1 MDRVTPLDILQKNQ
15 DKRHPTKMSKQLLII
30 EPAHELKFVGPFC
43 TAVSSF
49 MRLTNPTEHVILFKI
64 KTTAPKKYCVRPN
77 CGVLEPKDTIEITI
91 VLQPFIFEAAEKNKH
106 KFMVQSMI
114 MPDGDVHIDSVWKDC
129 NPANLMD
136 SKLRC
141 VFELPEEKEMTLS
154 EMAELGGANKR
165 EAADP
170 SVPDDTPKKNV
181 SGVGGGLTA
190 SELQSSAEKDKIS
203 SISGG
208 GGAGSDGS
216 DARKLLEE
224 TASNLRHENLLLRES
239 LLRLQLERENAN
251 KEIVAQSLSASSGS
265 SAVPE
270 FANTYRPP
278 ALVPQQQ
285 IPIVY
290 IAAAVALA
298 IFGFIL
304 GKFVL

>member
-1 MDRVTPLDILQKNQ
+1 
-15 DKRHPTKMSKQLLII
+15 MSKQQLLII

-77 CGVLEPKDTIEITI
+77 CGILEPKDTIEITI

-114 MPDGDVHIDSVWKDC
+114 MPEGDVNIDSVWKDC
-129 NPANLMD
+129 NPENLMD

-165 EAADP
+165 EAVDP
-170 SVPDDTPKKNV
+170 AVPDDTPKKNV
-181 SGVGGGLTA
+181 SGGLGG
-190 SELQSSAEKDKIS
+190 SELQSSAEKDKS
-203 SISGG
+203 SGG
-208 GGAGSDGS
+208 GATDPET
-216 DARKLLEE
+216 RKLLEE
-224 TASNLRHENLLLRES
+224 AATKLRHENLILKES
-239 LLRLQLERENAN
+239 LLRLQLE
-251 KEIVAQSLSASSGS
+251 KESVSKELAAQSTSSAKSSSSG
-265 SAVPE
+265 AAIPE
-270 FANTYRPP
+270 YANVYRPP
-278 ALVPQQQ
+278 ALAAQQQ

-290 IAAAVALA
+290 VAAAIALA
-298 IFGFIL
+298 VFGFIL

>member
-1 MDRVTPLDILQKNQ
+1 
-15 DKRHPTKMSKQLLII
+15 MSKQLLII

-114 MPDGDVHIDSVWKDC
+114 MPEGDVHIDGVWKDC

-170 SVPDDTPKKNV
+170 TVPDDTPKKNV
-181 SGVGGGLTA
+181 SGGLTA
-190 SELQSSAEKDKIS
+190 SELQSSAEKDKTS
-203 SISGG
+203 FVGGSGG
-208 GGAGSDGS
+208 GGSDGA

-224 TASNLRHENLLLRES
+224 TASNLRHENLILKES
-239 LLRLQLERENAN
+239 LLRLQLEKENMS
-251 KEIVAQSLSASSGS
+251 KELAAQSSSASASGS

-270 FANTYRPP
+270 YANVYRPP
-278 ALVPQQQ
+278 ALAPQQQ

-290 IAAAVALA
+290 VAAAVALA

>member
-1 MDRVTPLDILQKNQ
+1 
-15 DKRHPTKMSKQLLII
+15 MSKQLLII

-114 MPDGDVHIDSVWKDC
+114 MPEGDVQIDSVWKDC
-129 NPANLMD
+129 NPQNLMD

-165 EAADP
+165 EATDP
-170 SVPDDTPKKNV
+170 AVPDDTPKKNV
-181 SGVGGGLTA
+181 SGGGGSNTSDQLL
-190 SELQSSAEKDKIS
+190 LQSSGEKDKS
-203 SISGG
+203 SGG
-208 GGAGSDGS
+208 GGAGSGMVEGQS
-216 DARKLLEE
+216 EARKMLEE
-224 TASNLRHENLLLRES
+224 AATNLRHENLILKES
-239 LLRLQLERENAN
+239 LLRLQLEKENIR
-251 KEIVAQSLSASSGS
+251 KEFAAESKSASSPGGAAS
-265 SAVPE
+265 GE
-270 FANTYRPP
+270 YANVYRPP
-278 ALVPQQQ
+278 ALAQQQQ
-285 IPIVY
+285 IPIMYV
-290 IAAAVALA
+290 AAAIALA

>member
-1 MDRVTPLDILQKNQ
+1 
-15 DKRHPTKMSKQLLII
+15 MSKQLLII

-77 CGVLEPKDTIEITI
+77 CGILEPKDTIEITI

-114 MPDGDVHIDSVWKDC
+114 MPEGPDVQVDNIWKEC
-129 NPANLMD
+129 NPADLMD

-154 EMAELGGANKR
+154 EMTELGGANKR
-165 EAADP
+165 QAADP

-181 SGVGGGLTA
+181 SGGGGGLTT
-190 SELQSSAEKDKIS
+190 SELLQSSTEKDKS
-203 SISGG
+203 SSLGG
-208 GGAGSDGS
+208 GGSDEA
-216 DARKLLEE
+216 DRKQLEE
-224 TASNLRHENLLLRES
+224 DNSNLRHENLMLKEK
-239 LLRLQLERENAN
+239 LLRLHIERENTH
-251 KEIVAQSLSASSGS
+251 KEMAAMSASSSGTS

-270 FANTYRPP
+270 YANVYKPP
-278 ALVPQQQ
+278 ALAPQQQ

>member
-1 MDRVTPLDILQKNQ
+1 
-15 DKRHPTKMSKQLLII
+15 
-30 EPAHELKFVGPFC
+30 
-43 TAVSSF
+43 

-77 CGVLEPKDTIEITI
+77 CGILEPKDTIEITI

-114 MPDGDVHIDSVWKDC
+114 MPEGDVQIDGVWKDC
-129 NPANLMD
+129 NPQNLMD

-165 EAADP
+165 EASDP
-170 SVPDDTPKKNV
+170 AVPDDTPKKNV
-181 SGVGGGLTA
+181 SGGGGGGIGGMNT
-190 SELQSSAEKDKIS
+190 SEQLLQSSGEKDKS
-203 SISGG
+203 SGG
-208 GGAGSDGS
+208 GGGLVEGH
-216 DARKLLEE
+216 DARKMLEE
-224 TASNLRHENLLLRES
+224 AATNLRHENLILKES
-239 LLRLQLERENAN
+239 LLRLQLE
-251 KEIVAQSLSASSGS
+251 KESISKELAVQSKSPSSGAASSSG
-265 SAVPE
+265 E
-270 FANTYRPP
+270 YANVYRPP
-278 ALVPQQQ
+278 ALAQQQQ

-290 IAAAVALA
+290 VAAAIALA

>member
-1 MDRVTPLDILQKNQ
+1 
-15 DKRHPTKMSKQLLII
+15 MSKQLLII

-77 CGVLEPKDTIEITI
+77 CGILEPKDTIEITI

-114 MPDGDVHIDSVWKDC
+114 MPEGPDVQVDNIWKEC
-129 NPANLMD
+129 NPADLMD

-154 EMAELGGANKR
+154 EMTELGGANKR
-165 EAADP
+165 QAAEP

-181 SGVGGGLTA
+181 SGGGGGLTT
-190 SELQSSAEKDKIS
+190 SELLQSSTEKDKS
-203 SISGG
+203 SSLGG
-208 GGAGSDGS
+208 GGGSDEA
-216 DARKLLEE
+216 DRKQLEE
-224 TASNLRHENLLLRES
+224 DNSNLRHENLMLKEK
-239 LLRLQLERENAN
+239 LLRLHIERENTH
-251 KEIVAQSLSASSGS
+251 KEMAAMSASSSGTS

-270 FANTYRPP
+270 YANVYKPP
-278 ALVPQQQ
+278 ALAPQQQ

>member
-1 MDRVTPLDILQKNQ
+1 
-15 DKRHPTKMSKQLLII
+15 MSKQLLII

-77 CGVLEPKDTIEITI
+77 CGILEPKDTIEITI

-114 MPDGDVHIDSVWKDC
+114 MPEGDVNIDGVWKDC

-154 EMAELGGANKR
+154 EMAELGGANKQ

-170 SVPDDTPKKNV
+170 AVPDDTPKKNV
-181 SGVGGGLTA
+181 SGVGDLSA
-190 SELQSSAEKDKIS
+190 SELHSSAEKDKS
-203 SISGG
+203 SVG
-208 GGAGSDGS
+208 GGA
-216 DARKLLEE
+216 DARKFIDD
-224 TASNLRHENLLLRES
+224 AVSILRQENLILKES
-239 LLRLQLERENAN
+239 LIRLQVEKECISKELE
-251 KEIVAQSLSASSGS
+251 VQSSSAASSSG
-265 SAVPE
+265 AAPE
-270 FANTYRPP
+270 YANVYKPP
-278 ALVPQQQ
+278 ALAQQQQ
-285 IPIVY
+285 IPIMYV
-290 IAAAVALA
+290 AAAIALA
-298 IFGFIL
+298 VFGFIL

>member
-1 MDRVTPLDILQKNQ
+1 
-15 DKRHPTKMSKQLLII
+15 MSKQLLII

-77 CGVLEPKDTIEITI
+77 CGILEPKDTIEITI

-114 MPDGDVHIDSVWKDC
+114 MPEGDVQIDSVWKDC
-129 NPANLMD
+129 NPQNLMD

-165 EAADP
+165 EATDP
-170 SVPDDTPKKNV
+170 AVPDDTPKKNV
-181 SGVGGGLTA
+181 SGGGSNTSDQL
-190 SELQSSAEKDKIS
+190 LQSSGEKDKS
-203 SISGG
+203 SGG
-208 GGAGSDGS
+208 GGAGGIVEGPSE
-216 DARKLLEE
+216 ARKMLEE
-224 TASNLRHENLLLRES
+224 AATNLRHENLILKES
-239 LLRLQLERENAN
+239 LLRLQLEKENIR
-251 KEIVAQSLSASSGS
+251 KEFAAESKSASSPGAS
-265 SAVPE
+265 SGE
-270 FANTYRPP
+270 YANVYRPP
-278 ALVPQQQ
+278 ALAQQQQ
-285 IPIVY
+285 IPIMYV
-290 IAAAVALA
+290 AAAIALA

>member
-1 MDRVTPLDILQKNQ
+1 
-15 DKRHPTKMSKQLLII
+15 MSKQQLLII
-30 EPAHELKFVGPFC
+30 EPANELKFVGPFC

-114 MPDGDVHIDSVWKDC
+114 MPEGDIHVEGVWKDC

-154 EMAELGGANKR
+154 EMTELGGANKR

-170 SVPDDTPKKNV
+170 AVSDDTPKKNV
-181 SGVGGGLTA
+181 SGVGGLSA
-190 SELQSSAEKDKIS
+190 SELQSSSEKDKS
-203 SISGG
+203 SVGG
-208 GGAGSDGS
+208 GSASDGS
-216 DARKLLEE
+216 DARKQLEE
-224 TASNLRHENLLLRES
+224 TASHLRHENLILKES
-239 LLRLQLERENAN
+239 LLRLQLEKENMS
-251 KEIVAQSLSASSGS
+251 KELAAQSSSAKSSSSGG
-265 SAVPE
+265 AVPE
-270 FANTYRPP
+270 YANVYRPP
-278 ALVPQQQ
+278 ALAAQQE
-285 IPIVY
+285 IPIIYVV
-290 IAAAVALA
+290 AAIALA
-298 IFGFIL
+298 VFGFML

>member
-1 MDRVTPLDILQKNQ
+1 
-15 DKRHPTKMSKQLLII
+15 MSRQLLTI

-49 MRLTNPTEHVILFKI
+49 MRLSNPTDHVILFKI

-77 CGVLEPKDTIEITI
+77 CGILEPKDTIEITI

-114 MPDGDVHIDSVWKDC
+114 MPEGDVHIDSVWKDC

-154 EMAELGGANKR
+154 EMAELGGANKQR

-170 SVPDDTPKKNV
+170 AVPDDTPKKNL
-181 SGVGGGLTA
+181 SGGVT
-190 SELQSSAEKDKIS
+190 SELLSSAEKDKS
-203 SISGG
+203 ASVTG
-208 GGAGSDGS
+208 DGS
-216 DARKLLEE
+216 DARKMLEE
-224 TASNLRHENLLLRES
+224 AASNLRHENLILKES
-239 LLRLQLERENAN
+239 LLRLQLE
-251 KEIVAQSLSASSGS
+251 KESISKELSVLSSSASASSAPS
-265 SAVPE
+265 DASFQA
-270 FANTYRPP
+270 ANVYRPP
-278 ALVPQQQ
+278 ALAPQQQ

-290 IAAAVALA
+290 VAAAIALA
-298 IFGFIL
+298 VFGFIL

>member
-1 MDRVTPLDILQKNQ
+1 
-15 DKRHPTKMSKQLLII
+15 MSKQLLII

-77 CGVLEPKDTIEITI
+77 CGILEPKDTIEITI

-114 MPDGDVHIDSVWKDC
+114 MPEGDVHIDSVWKDC

-181 SGVGGGLTA
+181 SGGGPA
-190 SELQSSAEKDKIS
+190 ESELQSSAEKDKPS
-203 SISGG
+203 FMGG
-208 GGAGSDGS
+208 GGTGS
-216 DARKLLEE
+216 DAHKELEE
-224 TASNLRHENLLLRES
+224 TASNLRHENLILKES
-239 LLRLQLERENAN
+239 LLRLQMERESMH
-251 KEIVAQSLSASSGS
+251 KEMAAKSSSASASGS
-265 SAVPE
+265 SSVPE
-270 FANTYRPP
+270 YANVYRPP
-278 ALVPQQQ
+278 ALAPQQQ

-290 IAAAVALA
+290 VAAAVALA

>member
-1 MDRVTPLDILQKNQ
+1 
-15 DKRHPTKMSKQLLII
+15 MSKQLLII

-77 CGVLEPKDTIEITI
+77 CGILEPKDTIEITI

-114 MPDGDVHIDSVWKDC
+114 MPEGDVHIDGVWKDC

-170 SVPDDTPKKNV
+170 TVPDDTPKKNV
-181 SGVGGGLTA
+181 SGVGGGLMG
-190 SELQSSAEKDKIS
+190 SELQSSAEKDKPS
-203 SISGG
+203 SIGG
-208 GGAGSDGS
+208 GSDGA

-224 TASNLRHENLLLRES
+224 TASNLRHENLILKES
-239 LLRLQLERENAN
+239 LLRLQLEKENMS
-251 KEIVAQSLSASSGS
+251 KELAAQSSSPSSGS

-270 FANTYRPP
+270 YANVYRPP
-278 ALVPQQQ
+278 ALAPQQQ

-290 IAAAVALA
+290 VAAAVALA

>member
-1 MDRVTPLDILQKNQ
+1 
-15 DKRHPTKMSKQLLII
+15 MSKQLLII

-77 CGVLEPKDTIEITI
+77 CGILEPKDTIEITI

-114 MPDGDVHIDSVWKDC
+114 MPEGPDVQVDNIWKEC
-129 NPANLMD
+129 NPADLMD

-154 EMAELGGANKR
+154 EMTELGGANKR
-165 EAADP
+165 QAADP

-181 SGVGGGLTA
+181 SGGGGGLTT
-190 SELQSSAEKDKIS
+190 SELLQSSTEKDKS
-203 SISGG
+203 SSLGG
-208 GGAGSDGS
+208 GGGGSDEA
-216 DARKLLEE
+216 DRKQLEE
-224 TASNLRHENLLLRES
+224 DNSNLRHENLMLKEK
-239 LLRLQLERENAN
+239 LLRLHIERENTH
-251 KEIVAQSLSASSGS
+251 KEMAAMSASSSGTS

-270 FANTYRPP
+270 YANVYKPP
-278 ALVPQQQ
+278 ALAPQQQ

>member
-1 MDRVTPLDILQKNQ
+1 
-15 DKRHPTKMSKQLLII
+15 MSKQLLII

-49 MRLTNPTEHVILFKI
+49 MRLTNPTDHVILFKI

-114 MPDGDVHIDSVWKDC
+114 MPEGDVQIDAVWKDC

-181 SGVGGGLTA
+181 SGGGGLTA
-190 SELQSSAEKDKIS
+190 SELQSSTEKDKPS
-203 SISGG
+203 LG
-208 GGAGSDGS
+208 GSDGA
-216 DARKLLEE
+216 DTRKQLEE
-224 TASNLRHENLLLRES
+224 TASDLRHENLLLKEK
-239 LLRLQLERENAN
+239 LLRLQIERENLIREVDA
-251 KEIVAQSLSASSGS
+251 KSS
-265 SAVPE
+265 SATSSSSAIPE
-270 FANTYRPP
+270 YANVYRPP
-278 ALVPQQQ
+278 ALAPQQQ

-290 IAAAVALA
+290 VAAAVALA

>member
-1 MDRVTPLDILQKNQ
+1 
-15 DKRHPTKMSKQLLII
+15 MSKQLLII

-77 CGVLEPKDTIEITI
+77 CGILEPKDTIEITI

-114 MPDGDVHIDSVWKDC
+114 MPEGDVQIDSVWKDC
-129 NPANLMD
+129 NPQNLMD

-165 EAADP
+165 EATDP
-170 SVPDDTPKKNV
+170 AVPDDTPKKNV
-181 SGVGGGLTA
+181 SGGGGGSNTSDQL
-190 SELQSSAEKDKIS
+190 LQSSGEKDKS
-203 SISGG
+203 SGG
-208 GGAGSDGS
+208 GGASGIVEGGPS
-216 DARKLLEE
+216 DARKMLEE
-224 TASNLRHENLLLRES
+224 AATNLRHENLILKES
-239 LLRLQLERENAN
+239 LLRLQLEKENIR
-251 KEIVAQSLSASSGS
+251 KEFAAESKSASSPGGAS
-265 SAVPE
+265 SGE
-270 FANTYRPP
+270 YANVYRPP
-278 ALVPQQQ
+278 ALAQQQQ
-285 IPIVY
+285 IPIMYV
-290 IAAAVALA
+290 AAAIALA

>member
-1 MDRVTPLDILQKNQ
+1 
-15 DKRHPTKMSKQLLII
+15 MSKQLLII

-77 CGVLEPKDTIEITI
+77 CGILEPKDTIEITI

-114 MPDGDVHIDSVWKDC
+114 MPEGDVQIDGVWKDC
-129 NPANLMD
+129 NPQNLMD

-165 EAADP
+165 EASDP
-170 SVPDDTPKKNV
+170 AVPDDTPKKNV
-181 SGVGGGLTA
+181 SSGGIGGMNT
-190 SELQSSAEKDKIS
+190 SEQLLQSTGEKDKS
-203 SISGG
+203 SGG
-208 GGAGSDGS
+208 GGGLVEGH
-216 DARKLLEE
+216 DARKMLEE
-224 TASNLRHENLLLRES
+224 AATNLRHENLILKES
-239 LLRLQLERENAN
+239 LLRLQLE
-251 KEIVAQSLSASSGS
+251 KESISKELAVQSKSPSSGAASSSG
-265 SAVPE
+265 E
-270 FANTYRPP
+270 YANVYRPP
-278 ALVPQQQ
+278 ALAQQQQ

-290 IAAAVALA
+290 VAAAIALA

>member
-1 MDRVTPLDILQKNQ
+1 
-15 DKRHPTKMSKQLLII
+15 MSKQLLII

-77 CGVLEPKDTIEITI
+77 CGILEPKDTIEITI

-114 MPDGDVHIDSVWKDC
+114 MPEGDVHIDSVWKDC

-154 EMAELGGANKR
+154 QMAELGGANKR

-181 SGVGGGLTA
+181 SGGGPAA
-190 SELQSSAEKDKIS
+190 SELQSSAEKDKPS
-203 SISGG
+203 FMGG
-208 GGAGSDGS
+208 GGTGSDGS
-216 DARKLLEE
+216 DAHKLLEE
-224 TASNLRHENLLLRES
+224 TASNLRHENLILKES
-239 LLRLQLERENAN
+239 LLRLQMERENMH
-251 KEIVAQSLSASSGS
+251 KEMAAQSSSASASGS
-265 SAVPE
+265 SSVPE
-270 FANTYRPP
+270 YANVYRPP
-278 ALVPQQQ
+278 ALAPQQQ

-290 IAAAVALA
+290 VAAAVALA

>member
-1 MDRVTPLDILQKNQ
+1 
-15 DKRHPTKMSKQLLII
+15 MSKQLLII

-114 MPDGDVHIDSVWKDC
+114 MPEGDVQIDSVWKDC
-129 NPANLMD
+129 NPQNLMD

-165 EAADP
+165 EATDP
-170 SVPDDTPKKNV
+170 AVPDDTPKKNV
-181 SGVGGGLTA
+181 SGGGSNTSDQLL
-190 SELQSSAEKDKIS
+190 LQSSGEKDKS
-203 SISGG
+203 SGG
-208 GGAGSDGS
+208 GGAGVTVEGQSE
-216 DARKLLEE
+216 ARKMLEE
-224 TASNLRHENLLLRES
+224 AATNLRHENLILKES
-239 LLRLQLERENAN
+239 LLRLQLEKENIR
-251 KEIVAQSLSASSGS
+251 KEFAAESKSASSPG
-265 SAVPE
+265 E
-270 FANTYRPP
+270 YANVYRPP
-278 ALVPQQQ
+278 ALAQQQQ
-285 IPIVY
+285 IPIMYV
-290 IAAAVALA
+290 AAAIALA

>member
-1 MDRVTPLDILQKNQ
+1 
-15 DKRHPTKMSKQLLII
+15 MSKQLLII

-77 CGVLEPKDTIEITI
+77 CGILEPKDTIEITI

-114 MPDGDVHIDSVWKDC
+114 MPEGDVHIDGVWKDC

-165 EAADP
+165 EVADP
-170 SVPDDTPKKNV
+170 AVPDDTPKKNV
-181 SGVGGGLTA
+181 SGVGGLSA
-190 SELQSSAEKDKIS
+190 SELQSSADKDKT
-203 SISGG
+203 SGG
-208 GGAGSDGS
+208 GGGSADVS

-224 TASNLRHENLLLRES
+224 TATNLRHENLILKES
-239 LLRLQLERENAN
+239 LLRLQLEKENIS
-251 KEIVAQSLSASSGS
+251 KELSVQSSSPASSS
-265 SAVPE
+265 SGAVPE
-270 FANTYRPP
+270 YANVYRPP
-278 ALVPQQQ
+278 ALAPQQQ

-290 IAAAVALA
+290 VAAAIALA
-298 IFGFIL
+298 VFGFIL

>member
-1 MDRVTPLDILQKNQ
+1 
-15 DKRHPTKMSKQLLII
+15 MSKQLLII

-77 CGVLEPKDTIEITI
+77 CGILEPKDTIEITI

-114 MPDGDVHIDSVWKDC
+114 MPEGDVHIDSVWKDC

-181 SGVGGGLTA
+181 SSSGGSGLTA
-190 SELQSSAEKDKIS
+190 SELQSSAEKDKIAPV
-203 SISGG
+203 GG
-208 GGAGSDGS
+208 GGSAAWDGS
-216 DARKLLEE
+216 DARKQLEE
-224 TASNLRHENLLLRES
+224 TASNLRHENLILKES
-239 LLRLQLERENAN
+239 LLRLQLERENMN
-251 KEIVAQSLSASSGS
+251 KEMVAQSLSASSGS

-270 FANTYRPP
+270 YANVYKPP
-278 ALVPQQQ
+278 ALAPQQQ

-290 IAAAVALA
+290 VAAAVALA

>member
-1 MDRVTPLDILQKNQ
+1 
-15 DKRHPTKMSKQLLII
+15 MSKQQLLII

-77 CGVLEPKDTIEITI
+77 CGILEPKDTIEITI

-114 MPDGDVHIDSVWKDC
+114 MPEGDVHIDSVWKDC

-165 EAADP
+165 EVSDP
-170 SVPDDTPKKNV
+170 AVPDDTPKKNV
-181 SGVGGGLTA
+181 SGGLGA
-190 SELQSSAEKDKIS
+190 SELQSSAEKDKS
-203 SISGG
+203 SGG
-208 GGAGSDGS
+208 SGNSADGS
-216 DARKLLEE
+216 DTRKLLEE
-224 TASNLRHENLLLRES
+224 AATNLRHENMILKES
-239 LLRLQLERENAN
+239 LLRLQLEKENIS
-251 KEIVAQSLSASSGS
+251 KELAAQSSSAKSSSSGA
-265 SAVPE
+265 AVPE
-270 FANTYRPP
+270 YANVYRPP
-278 ALVPQQQ
+278 ALAAQQQ

-290 IAAAVALA
+290 VAAAIALA
-298 IFGFIL
+298 VFGFIL

>member
-1 MDRVTPLDILQKNQ
+1 
-15 DKRHPTKMSKQLLII
+15 
-30 EPAHELKFVGPFC
+30 
-43 TAVSSF
+43 
-49 MRLTNPTEHVILFKI
+49 MRLTNPTDQVILFKI

-77 CGVLEPKDTIEITI
+77 CGILEPKDTIEITI

-114 MPDGDVHIDSVWKDC
+114 MPEGEITADSVWKDC

-141 VFELPEEKEMTLS
+141 VFELPEEKEMTVS
-154 EMAELGGANKR
+154 EMTELGGANKR

-170 SVPDDTPKKNV
+170 AVQDDTPKKNV
-181 SGVGGGLTA
+181 SGGLTA
-190 SELQSSAEKDKIS
+190 SELQSSAEKDKVS
-203 SISGG
+203 SVGS
-208 GGAGSDGS
+208 GSDGA

-224 TASNLRHENLLLRES
+224 TASNLRHENLILKES
-239 LLRLQLERENAN
+239 LLRLQMEREQMGRELTAL
-251 KEIVAQSLSASSGS
+251 SSSASSS
-265 SAVPE
+265 SAAPE
-270 FANTYRPP
+270 YANVYRPP
-278 ALVPQQQ
+278 ALAPQQQ

-290 IAAAVALA
+290 VAAAVALA

>member
-1 MDRVTPLDILQKNQ
+1 
-15 DKRHPTKMSKQLLII
+15 MSRQLLTI

-77 CGVLEPKDTIEITI
+77 CGILEPKDTIEITI

-114 MPDGDVHIDSVWKDC
+114 MPEGDVHIETVWKDC
-129 NPANLMD
+129 NPQNLMD

-154 EMAELGGANKR
+154 EMAELGANKR
-165 EAADP
+165 EPNDP
-170 SVPDDTPKKNV
+170 TLPDDTPKKNV
-181 SGVGGGLTA
+181 SGVTT
-190 SELQSSAEKDKIS
+190 SELQHGVMDSNEKDKS
-203 SISGG
+203 
-208 GGAGSDGS
+208 SDGA

-224 TASNLRHENLLLRES
+224 AAVNLRHENLILKEALLRVQMEKENIS
-239 LLRLQLERENAN
+239 KELQ
-251 KEIVAQSLSASSGS
+251 VQSSSSS
-265 SAVPE
+265 SAPE
-270 FANTYRPP
+270 YQNVYRPP
-278 ALVPQQQ
+278 ALAPQQQ

-290 IAAAVALA
+290 VAAAIALA
-298 IFGFIL
+298 VFGFIL

>member
-1 MDRVTPLDILQKNQ
+1 
-15 DKRHPTKMSKQLLII
+15 MSKQLLII

-77 CGVLEPKDTIEITI
+77 CGILEPKDTIEITI

-114 MPDGDVHIDSVWKDC
+114 MPEGPDVQVDNIWKEC
-129 NPANLMD
+129 NPADLMD

-154 EMAELGGANKR
+154 EMTELGGANKR
-165 EAADP
+165 QAADP

-181 SGVGGGLTA
+181 SGGGGGLTT
-190 SELQSSAEKDKIS
+190 SELLQSSAEKDKS
-203 SISGG
+203 SAQGG
-208 GGAGSDGS
+208 GGGGTDGA
-216 DARKLLEE
+216 DGRKLLEE
-224 TASNLRHENLLLRES
+224 TNSNLRHENLLLKES
-239 LLRLQLERENAN
+239 LLRLQIERENMH
-251 KEIVAQSLSASSGS
+251 KELAAKSSSSASSGTS

-270 FANTYRPP
+270 YANVYKPP
-278 ALVPQQQ
+278 ALAPQQQ

>member
-1 MDRVTPLDILQKNQ
+1 
-15 DKRHPTKMSKQLLII
+15 MSKQLLII

-77 CGVLEPKDTIEITI
+77 CGILEPKDTIEITI

-114 MPDGDVHIDSVWKDC
+114 MPEGPDVQVDNIWKEC
-129 NPANLMD
+129 NPADLMD

-154 EMAELGGANKR
+154 EMTELGGANKR
-165 EAADP
+165 QAAEP

-181 SGVGGGLTA
+181 SGGGGGLTT
-190 SELQSSAEKDKIS
+190 SELLQSSTEKDKS
-203 SISGG
+203 SSLGG
-208 GGAGSDGS
+208 GGSDEA
-216 DARKLLEE
+216 DRKQLEE
-224 TASNLRHENLLLRES
+224 DNSNLRHENLMLKEK
-239 LLRLQLERENAN
+239 LLRLHIERENTH
-251 KEIVAQSLSASSGS
+251 KEMAAMSASSSGTS

-270 FANTYRPP
+270 YANVYKPP
-278 ALVPQQQ
+278 ALAPQQQ

>member
-1 MDRVTPLDILQKNQ
+1 
-15 DKRHPTKMSKQLLII
+15 MSKQLLII

-77 CGVLEPKDTIEITI
+77 CGILEPKDTIEITI

-114 MPDGDVHIDSVWKDC
+114 MPEGDVHIDSVWKDC

-181 SGVGGGLTA
+181 SGGGVGQTA
-190 SELQSSAEKDKIS
+190 SELQSSAEKDKLS
-203 SISGG
+203 SVGG
-208 GGAGSDGS
+208 GGGVGGGSDGS

-224 TASNLRHENLLLRES
+224 TASNLRHENLILKES
-239 LLRLQLERENAN
+239 LLRLQLERENMH
-251 KEIVAQSLSASSGS
+251 KELAAQSSSASASGS
-265 SAVPE
+265 SSVPE
-270 FANTYRPP
+270 YANVYRPP
-278 ALVPQQQ
+278 ALAPQQQ

-290 IAAAVALA
+290 VAAAVALA

>member
-1 MDRVTPLDILQKNQ
+1 
-15 DKRHPTKMSKQLLII
+15 MSKQQLLII

-77 CGVLEPKDTIEITI
+77 CGILEPKDTIEITI

-114 MPDGDVHIDSVWKDC
+114 MPEGDVNIDSVWKDC
-129 NPANLMD
+129 NPENLMD

-165 EAADP
+165 EAVDP
-170 SVPDDTPKKNV
+170 AVPDDTPKKNV
-181 SGVGGGLTA
+181 SGGLGG
-190 SELQSSAEKDKIS
+190 SELQSSVEKDKS
-203 SISGG
+203 SGG
-208 GGAGSDGS
+208 GATDPET
-216 DARKLLEE
+216 RKLLEE
-224 TASNLRHENLLLRES
+224 AATKLRHENLILKES
-239 LLRLQLERENAN
+239 LLRLQLE
-251 KEIVAQSLSASSGS
+251 KESVSKELAAQSTSSAKSSSSG
-265 SAVPE
+265 AAIPE
-270 FANTYRPP
+270 YANVYRPP
-278 ALVPQQQ
+278 ALAAQQQ

-290 IAAAVALA
+290 VAAAIALA
-298 IFGFIL
+298 VFGFIL

>member
-1 MDRVTPLDILQKNQ
+1 
-15 DKRHPTKMSKQLLII
+15 MSKQQLLII

-77 CGVLEPKDTIEITI
+77 CGILEPKDTIEITI

-114 MPDGDVHIDSVWKDC
+114 MPEGDVHIDSVWKDC

-165 EAADP
+165 EVSDP
-170 SVPDDTPKKNV
+170 AVSDDTPKKNV
-181 SGVGGGLTA
+181 SGGLGA
-190 SELQSSAEKDKIS
+190 SELQSSAEKDKS
-203 SISGG
+203 SGG
-208 GGAGSDGS
+208 SGNSADGS
-216 DARKLLEE
+216 DTRKLLEE
-224 TASNLRHENLLLRES
+224 AATNLRHENMILKES
-239 LLRLQLERENAN
+239 LLRLQLEKENIS
-251 KEIVAQSLSASSGS
+251 KELAAQSSSAKSSSSGA
-265 SAVPE
+265 AVPE
-270 FANTYRPP
+270 YANVYRPP
-278 ALVPQQQ
+278 ALAAQQQ

-290 IAAAVALA
+290 VAAAIALA
-298 IFGFIL
+298 VFGFIL

>member
-1 MDRVTPLDILQKNQ
+1 
-15 DKRHPTKMSKQLLII
+15 MSKQLLII

-49 MRLTNPTEHVILFKI
+49 MRLTNPTDHVILFKI

-114 MPDGDVHIDSVWKDC
+114 MPEGDVQIDAVWKDC

-181 SGVGGGLTA
+181 SGGGGLTA
-190 SELQSSAEKDKIS
+190 SELQSSTEKDKPS
-203 SISGG
+203 LG
-208 GGAGSDGS
+208 GSD
-216 DARKLLEE
+216 DADTRKQLEE
-224 TASNLRHENLLLRES
+224 TASDLRHENLLLKEK
-239 LLRLQLERENAN
+239 LLRLQIEREHLTRELNA
-251 KEIVAQSLSASSGS
+251 KSS
-265 SAVPE
+265 SATSSSSAIPE
-270 FANTYRPP
+270 YANVYKPP
-278 ALVPQQQ
+278 ALAPQQQ

-290 IAAAVALA
+290 VAAAVALA

>member
-1 MDRVTPLDILQKNQ
+1 
-15 DKRHPTKMSKQLLII
+15 MSKQLLII

-77 CGVLEPKDTIEITI
+77 CGILEPKDTIEITI

-114 MPDGDVHIDSVWKDC
+114 MPEGPDVQVDNIWKEC
-129 NPANLMD
+129 NPADLMD

-154 EMAELGGANKR
+154 EMTELGGANKR
-165 EAADP
+165 QAAEP
-170 SVPDDTPKKNV
+170 SVSDDTPKKNV
-181 SGVGGGLTA
+181 SGGGGGLTT
-190 SELQSSAEKDKIS
+190 SELLQSSTEKDKS
-203 SISGG
+203 SSLGG
-208 GGAGSDGS
+208 GGGGGSDGA
-216 DARKLLEE
+216 DRKQLEE
-224 TASNLRHENLLLRES
+224 DNSNLRHENLMLKEK
-239 LLRLQLERENAN
+239 LLRLHIERENTH
-251 KEIVAQSLSASSGS
+251 KEMAAMSASSSGTSS

-270 FANTYRPP
+270 YANVYRPP
-278 ALVPQQQ
+278 ALAPQQH

-290 IAAAVALA
+290 VAAAVALA

>member
-1 MDRVTPLDILQKNQ
+1 
-15 DKRHPTKMSKQLLII
+15 
-30 EPAHELKFVGPFC
+30 
-43 TAVSSF
+43 
-49 MRLTNPTEHVILFKI
+49 MRLTNPTDHVILFKI

-77 CGVLEPKDTIEITI
+77 CGILEPKDTIEITI

-114 MPDGDVHIDSVWKDC
+114 MPEGDVNIDSVWKDC

-154 EMAELGGANKR
+154 EMAELGANKR

-170 SVPDDTPKKNV
+170 AVPDDTPKKNL
-181 SGVGGGLTA
+181 SGGVGIT
-190 SELQSSAEKDKIS
+190 SELLLQSSAEKDKS
-203 SISGG
+203 AS
-208 GGAGSDGS
+208 AGDGS

-224 TASNLRHENLLLRES
+224 AASNLRHENLILKES
-239 LLRLQLERENAN
+239 LLRLQLEKENIS
-251 KEIVAQSLSASSGS
+251 KELAAVSSSASTS
-265 SAVPE
+265 SSVPDAYQ
-270 FANTYRPP
+270 ANVYRPP
-278 ALVPQQQ
+278 ALAPQQQ

-290 IAAAVALA
+290 VAAAIALA
-298 IFGFIL
+298 VFGFIL